1 LAEDLNLLFDN
12 LLDNAMKYTP
22 EEGKVTVEV
31 ANEASDIVL
40 RVSDSGIEFDDKVAD
55 RLFERFYRTGE
66 TEQHADGGGLG
77 FPIVKAIAESYGG
90 TVTAWNSGQEKGST
104 FEVRVP
110 IR

>member
-1 LAEDLNLLFDN
+1 MTDH
-12 LLDNAMKYTP
+12 LLDNALKYTP
-22 EEGKVTVEV
+22 EEGTVTVQVSE
-31 ANEASDIVL
+31 EESDVLL
-40 RVSDSGIEFDDKVAD
+40 RVSDSGGGFHGENAE

-77 FPIVKAIAESYGG
+77 LPIVKAIAESYGG